1 MGSIDVKSIKVKNL
15 MVSLEDYAS
24 VSQDATL
31 YEAVLALDE
40 AQKRLHSD
48 RHPHRAV
55 LVLGAEGQV
64 IGKLSQWDFIRALE
78 PRYSEIVDFNSL
90 VRLGFSAR
98 FIRSMVADQGL
109 WQKPL
114 ENLCQRASEIKVR
127 DVMYTPAEG
136 EYVQEDATLDEGI
149 HQLVIGRHQSLLVT
163 RNSRVVGVLRLSDVF
178 SAVCAIMRS
187 THS

>member
-1 MGSIDVKSIKVKNL
+1 VKSIKIRDL
-15 MVSLEDYAS
+15 MVSLADYAA
-24 VSQDATL
+24 VSEEATL

-40 AQKRLHSD
+40 AQKQLHRD

-55 LVLGAEGQV
+55 LVLDAEGQV

-78 PRYSEIVDFNSL
+78 PRYSEIVDLGSI
-90 VRLGFSAR
+90 VRLGFSTR
-98 FIRSMVADQGL
+98 FIRSMVEDQGL

-114 ENLCQRASEIKVR
+114 ENLCQRASQIKVR

-136 EYVQEDATLDEGI
+136 EYVREEATLDEGI

-163 RNSRVVGVLRLSDVF
+163 KDSRVVGVLRLSDVF
-178 SAVCAIMRS
+178 SKVCAIMRS
-187 THS
+187 TGS

>member
-1 MGSIDVKSIKVKNL
+1 VKSIKVRDL
-15 MVSLEDYAS
+15 MVSLADYAS

-31 YEAVLALDE
+31 HEAIVALDA
-40 AQKRLHSD
+40 AQQRLHRD

-55 LVLGAEGQV
+55 LVLDDAGHV
-64 IGKLSQWDFIRALE
+64 VGKLSQWDLIRALE
-78 PRYSEIVDFNSL
+78 PRYNEIVDFKSL
-90 VRLGFSAR
+90 VRLGFSSH

-114 ENLCQRASEIKVR
+114 ENLCQRASQIHVK

-136 EYVQEDATLDEGI
+136 EYVAEDATLDEGI

-163 RNSRVVGVLRLSDVF
+163 RGAKVVGILRLSDVF
-178 SAVCAIMRS
+178 SEVCRIIKS
-187 THS
+187 LEP